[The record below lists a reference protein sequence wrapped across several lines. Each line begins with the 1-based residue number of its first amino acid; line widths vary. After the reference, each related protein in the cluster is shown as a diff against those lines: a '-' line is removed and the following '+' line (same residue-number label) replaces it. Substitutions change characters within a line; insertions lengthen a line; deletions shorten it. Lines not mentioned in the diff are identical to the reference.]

1 MVVQGRA
8 EDFTVSRLNGHPAFV
23 AADRVES
30 EMLLAAGLDAEHR
43 PSRDRPS
50 PTTFHVAVDRSGSPV
65 AAACS
70 TVGPLPDLPIGL
82 VLQSIGVEVTDQ
94 EPLPGPVCELV
105 SVSAD
110 RSASGRGVTEAL
122 YRSFYQQARIDE
134 ARSLV
139 VGVDPWLSDLLVEQY
154 GVPFTILGPPFE
166 LLGRELL
173 AVGGRLSHLEA
184 GIAANAPEFFAFLRE
199 SDDHLTWR

>member
-8 EDFTVSRLNGHPAFV
+8 EDFTITRLNGHPAF
-23 AADRVES
+23 AAAERVES
-30 EMLLAAGLDAEHR
+30 EMLLAAGMDTDDR

-50 PTTFHVAVDRSGSPV
+50 PTTFHVAVDRSGRPV

-70 TVGPLPDLPIGL
+70 TVGSLPDLPIGL
-82 VLQSIGVEVTDQ
+82 ALQSVGVDVTDAD
-94 EPLPGPVCELV
+94 PLPGPVCELV
-105 SVSAD
+105 SISAD
-110 RSASGRGVTEAL
+110 RAASGRGVTEAL

-134 ARSLV
+134 ARSLA
-139 VGVDPWLSDLLVEQY
+139 VGVDPWLSDLLIEQY

-173 AVGGRLSHLEA
+173 AIGGRLSQLEA
-184 GIAANAPEFFAFLRE
+184 GIAANAPEFFSFLRE
-199 SDDHLTWR
+199 SDDHLIWR

>member
-8 EDFTVSRLNGHPAFV
+8 EDFTVTRLNGHPAFA

-30 EMLLAAGLDAEHR
+30 EMLRAAGLDEEHR
-43 PSRDRPS
+43 PSQNRLS
-50 PTTFHVAVDRSGSPV
+50 PTTFHVAVGRSGRPV

-70 TVGPLPDLPIGL
+70 TVGSLPELPIGL
-82 VLQSIGVEVTDQ
+82 ALRSVGIEVSDQ

-105 SVSAD
+105 SISAD

-122 YRSFYQQARIDE
+122 YRSFYQQARIDQ

-139 VGVDPWLSDLLVEQY
+139 VGVDPWLSDLLIEQY
-154 GVPFTILGPPFE
+154 GVPFTILGPSFE

-173 AVGGRLSHLEA
+173 AIGGRLSQLEA
-184 GIAANAPEFFAFLRE
+184 GIAANAPEFFSFLRE
-199 SDDHLTWR
+199 SDDHLIWR